1 MADEQNSP
9 TRGAGGKAPTPAK
22 KVVKRVVKK
31 TVARPASPPVDKPVR
46 YGRPVTTT
54 TKAKPQAKVAS
65 RPGAKPAGSTKV
77 RPRVNVSAAG
87 KALTSRGAD
96 VASGVA
102 SAAGSAARTTGG
114 FVADRFRALIAWRIP
129 HIDPRLASLVT
140 GLVVGL
146 VSVGLGLIALEIFN
160 DVRGVASGGK
170 QWGSLTFVVVTF
182 IAVVLGDLL
191 LTAFGTA
198 RAGLI
203 SFLGV
208 VLAIVAILGIFLD
221 MADDNRALVLVP
233 VLGAV
238 TYFASYWL
246 MAAADSGPTIPE

>member
-1 MADEQNSP
+1 MVDEQQP
-9 TRGAGGKAPTPAK
+9 PK

-31 TVARPASPPVDKPVR
+31 TVIRPSSPPATKRIR
-46 YGRPVTTT
+46 YGRPATSSS
-54 TKAKPQAKVAS
+54 AKPQAKVAS
-65 RPGAKPAGSTKV
+65 RPGARPAGSTKT
-77 RPRVNVSAAG
+77 RPRVKVGAAG
-87 KALTSRGAD
+87 KALSSRGAN

-102 SAAGSAARTTGG
+102 GAVGSAGRTTGS
-114 FVADRFRALIAWRIP
+114 FVADRFRALIAWRVP
-129 HIDPRLASLVT
+129 HIDPRLASLIT
-140 GLVVGL
+140 GLLVGL
-146 VSVGLGLIALEIFN
+146 VSVGLGLVALAIFN

-182 IAVVLGDLL
+182 IAMILGDLL

-208 VLAIVAILGIFLD
+208 VLTIVAILGLFLD

-233 VLGAV
+233 ALGAV
-238 TYFASYWL
+238 TYLASQWL
-246 MAAADSGPTIPE
+246 ISVAESSPTLPE

>member
-1 MADEQNSP
+1 MVDEQQ
-9 TRGAGGKAPTPAK
+9 PAK

-31 TVARPASPPVDKPVR
+31 TVVRPVAPPAAAKPVR
-46 YGRPVTTT
+46 YGRPVSTTST
-54 TKAKPQAKVAS
+54 KPQAKVAS
-65 RPGAKPAGSTKV
+65 RPGSKPAGATRT
-77 RPRVNVSAAG
+77 RPRVNVSKAG
-87 KALTSRGAD
+87 KALTSRGAG
-96 VASGVA
+96 VASGFA
-102 SAAGSAARTTGG
+102 GATGSAARATGT
-114 FVADRFRALIAWRIP
+114 FLADRFHALMAWRVP
-129 HIDPRLASLVT
+129 HIDPRLASVVT

-146 VSVGLGLIALEIFN
+146 LSVGLGLVALEIFN

-182 IAVVLGDLL
+182 VAIIIGDLL

-198 RAGLI
+198 RAGII

-233 VLGAV
+233 VLGAL
-238 TYFASYWL
+238 TYLVSHWL
-246 MAAADSGPTIPE
+246 ITVAESSPTLPE

>member
-1 MADEQNSP
+1 MVDEQ
-9 TRGAGGKAPTPAK
+9 RPAK

-31 TVARPASPPVDKPVR
+31 TVIRPIPPPAEKPVR
-46 YGRPVTTT
+46 YGRPVARSSAKPQT
-54 TKAKPQAKVAS
+54 KPQAKVAS
-65 RPGAKPAGSTKV
+65 RPGAKQAVSTKT
-77 RPRVNVSAAG
+77 RPRVKVSAAG
-87 KALTSRGAD
+87 KALTSRSAS

-102 SAAGSAARTTGG
+102 GVVGSAGRSTGG
-114 FVADRFRALIAWRIP
+114 FVAERFRALIAWRIP
-129 HIDPRLASLVT
+129 HIDARLASLIT
-140 GLVVGL
+140 GLV
-146 VSVGLGLIALEIFN
+146 ALQIFN

-182 IAVVLGDLL
+182 IAIILGDLL

-208 VLAIVAILGIFLD
+208 VLAIVAILGLFLD

-233 VLGAV
+233 LLAAV
-238 TYFASYWL
+238 TYFISHWL
-246 MAAADSGPTIPE
+246 ITVAESSPTIPE

>member
-1 MADEQNSP
+1 MVDEQ
-9 TRGAGGKAPTPAK
+9 KPAK

-31 TVARPASPPVDKPVR
+31 TVTRPATPPADKAIR
-46 YGRPVTTT
+46 YGRPVST
-54 TKAKPQAKVAS
+54 AKPRARVAS
-65 RPGAKPAGSTKV
+65 RSGSKPAGPPRT
-77 RPRVNVSAAG
+77 RPRVKVGAAG
-87 KALTSRGAD
+87 KALSSRGAT

-102 SAAGSAARTTGG
+102 GATGSAARTSGR

-129 HIDPRLASLVT
+129 HINPRLASIIT

-146 VSVGLGLIALEIFN
+146 VSVGLGLIALAIFN

-182 IAVVLGDLL
+182 IAIILGDLL

-208 VLAIVAILGIFLD
+208 VLAIVAILGLFLG

-233 VLGAV
+233 ALGAV
-238 TYFASYWL
+238 TYLISEWL
-246 MAAADSGPTIPE
+246 ISVAESSPRLPE

>member
-1 MADEQNSP
+1 MVDEQ
-9 TRGAGGKAPTPAK
+9 KPAK

-31 TVARPASPPVDKPVR
+31 TVTRPLPPQAAKPVR
-46 YGRPVTTT
+46 YGRPVSTTT
-54 TKAKPQAKVAS
+54 PKPQAKVAS
-65 RPGAKPAGSTKV
+65 RPNAKPAGATKT
-77 RPRVNVSAAG
+77 RPRVNVSRAGKAG
-87 KALTSRGAD
+87 KALTSRSAG
-96 VASGVA
+96 VASGIA
-102 SAAGSAARTTGG
+102 GAAGSAARSTGH
-114 FVADRFRALIAWRIP
+114 FLHDRFRAVLAWRVP
-129 HIDPRLASLVT
+129 HIDPRLASIIT

-146 VSVGLGLIALEIFN
+146 MSVGLGLVALEIFN

-182 IAVVLGDLL
+182 IAIIVGDLL

-208 VLAIVAILGIFLD
+208 VLAIVAILGVFLE

-238 TYFASYWL
+238 TYLASQWL
-246 MAAADSGPTIPE
+246 IATAESSPTIPE

>member
-1 MADEQNSP
+1 MVDEQQ
-9 TRGAGGKAPTPAK
+9 PAK

-31 TVARPASPPVDKPVR
+31 TVTRPAAPPVTKTVR
-46 YGRPVTTT
+46 YGRPVSHPTGPTRT
-54 TKAKPQAKVAS
+54 
-65 RPGAKPAGSTKV
+65 
-77 RPRVNVSAAG
+77 RPRVKVGAAG
-87 KALTSRGAD
+87 KALTSRSAT

-102 SAAGSAARTTGG
+102 GAAGSAARATGG
-114 FVADRFRALIAWRIP
+114 FVADRFRAIIAWRVP
-129 HIDPRLASLVT
+129 HIDPRLASLIT
-140 GLVVGL
+140 GLLVGL
-146 VSVGLGLIALEIFN
+146 VSVGLGLIALAIFN

-182 IAVVLGDLL
+182 IAIILGDLL

-208 VLAIVAILGIFLD
+208 VLAIVAILGLFLE

-238 TYFASYWL
+238 TYLASQWL
-246 MAAADSGPTIPE
+246 ISVAESSPTLPE

>member
-1 MADEQNSP
+1 MADEQEP
-9 TRGAGGKAPTPAK
+9 PRK

-31 TVARPASPPVDKPVR
+31 TVVRPSSPPTAKPVR
-46 YGRPVTTT
+46 YGRPVATART
-54 TKAKPQAKVAS
+54 KPQAKVAS
-65 RPGAKPAGSTKV
+65 RPGATPAGSTRT
-77 RPRVNVSAAG
+77 RPRVNVGAAG
-87 KALTSRGAD
+87 KAITSRGAS

-102 SAAGSAARTTGG
+102 GVAGSAARSTGD
-114 FVADRFRALIAWRIP
+114 FISDRFRALLAWRIP
-129 HIDPRLASLVT
+129 HIDPRLASVIT
-140 GLVVGL
+140 GLIVGL
-146 VSVGLGLIALEIFN
+146 VSVGLGLIALAIFN

-182 IAVVLGDLL
+182 IAIILGDLL

-208 VLAIVAILGIFLD
+208 VLAIVAILGLFLD

-233 VLGAV
+233 VLAAV
-238 TYFASYWL
+238 TYLASQWL
-246 MAAADSGPTIPE
+246 ISVAESSPTIPE

>member
-1 MADEQNSP
+1 MVDEQQP
-9 TRGAGGKAPTPAK
+9 PK

-31 TVARPASPPVDKPVR
+31 TVIRPASSPPAAKRVR
-46 YGRPVTTT
+46 YGRPVATAST
-54 TKAKPQAKVAS
+54 KPQAKVAS
-65 RPGAKPAGSTKV
+65 RPGARPAGTTRT
-77 RPRVNVSAAG
+77 RPRVNVGAAG
-87 KALTSRGAD
+87 KAISSRGAN
-96 VASGVA
+96 VASGIAGVV
-102 SAAGSAARTTGG
+102 GSAGRTTGT
-114 FVADRFRALIAWRIP
+114 FVADRYRAVIAWRIP
-129 HIDPRLASLVT
+129 HIDPRLASLIT
-140 GLVVGL
+140 GLFVGL
-146 VSVGLGLIALEIFN
+146 VAVGLGLIALAIFI

-182 IAVVLGDLL
+182 IAIILGDLL

-208 VLAIVAILGIFLD
+208 VLAIVAILGLFLD

-238 TYFASYWL
+238 TYFASQWL
-246 MAAADSGPTIPE
+246 ISVAESSPTLPE

>member
-1 MADEQNSP
+1 MVDEQ
-9 TRGAGGKAPTPAK
+9 RPAK

-31 TVARPASPPVDKPVR
+31 TVTRPISPPAEKPVR
-46 YGRPVTTT
+46 YGRPVARSS
-54 TKAKPQAKVAS
+54 AKPQAKVAS
-65 RPGAKPAGSTKV
+65 RPGAKPAGSTKT

-87 KALTSRGAD
+87 KALTSRGAG

-102 SAAGSAARTTGG
+102 GAVGAAGRSTGG
-114 FVADRFRALIAWRIP
+114 FIADRFRALIAWRIP
-129 HIDPRLASLVT
+129 HIDARLASLIT

-146 VSVGLGLIALEIFN
+146 TSVGLGLIALRIFN

-182 IAVVLGDLL
+182 IAIILGDLL

-208 VLAIVAILGIFLD
+208 VLAIVAILALFLD

-233 VLGAV
+233 LLAAV
-238 TYFASYWL
+238 TYFASHWL
-246 MAAADSGPTIPE
+246 ITVAESSPTIPE

>member
-1 MADEQNSP
+1 MVDEQDPPRRS
-9 TRGAGGKAPTPAK
+9 AGDAPTAK

-31 TVARPASPPVDKPVR
+31 TVTRPTSPPADKPVR
-46 YGRPVTTT
+46 YGRPVATTRT
-54 TKAKPQAKVAS
+54 KPQAKVAS
-65 RPGAKPAGSTKV
+65 RPGAKPAGSTKT
-77 RPRVNVSAAG
+77 RPHVKVSAAG
-87 KALTSRGAD
+87 KALTSRGA
-96 VASGVA
+96 GVA
-102 SAAGSAARTTGG
+102 SRVAGAAGSAARTTGN
-114 FVADRFRALIAWRIP
+114 FIADRFRALIAWRIP
-129 HIDPRLASLVT
+129 HINPRLASVIT

-146 VSVGLGLIALEIFN
+146 ASVGLGLIALEIFN

-182 IAVVLGDLL
+182 IAIILGDLL

-208 VLAIVAILGIFLD
+208 VLAIVAILGLFLD

-233 VLGAV
+233 LLAAV
-238 TYFASYWL
+238 TYLASQWL
-246 MAAADSGPTIPE
+246 ITVAESSPTIPE

>member
-1 MADEQNSP
+1 MVDEQ
-9 TRGAGGKAPTPAK
+9 RPAK

-31 TVARPASPPVDKPVR
+31 TVIRPIPPPAEKPVR
-46 YGRPVTTT
+46 YGRPVARSSAKPQT
-54 TKAKPQAKVAS
+54 KPQAKVAS
-65 RPGAKPAGSTKV
+65 RPGAKQAVSTKT
-77 RPRVNVSAAG
+77 RPRVKVSAAG
-87 KALTSRGAD
+87 KALTSRSAS

-102 SAAGSAARTTGG
+102 GVVGSAGRSTGG
-114 FVADRFRALIAWRIP
+114 FVAERFRALIAWRIP
-129 HIDPRLASLVT
+129 HIDARLASLIT

-146 VSVGLGLIALEIFN
+146 TSVGLGLVALQIFN

-182 IAVVLGDLL
+182 IAIILGDLL

-208 VLAIVAILGIFLD
+208 VLAIVAILGLFLD

-233 VLGAV
+233 LLAAV
-238 TYFASYWL
+238 TYFISHWL
-246 MAAADSGPTIPE
+246 ITVAESSPTIPE

>member
-1 MADEQNSP
+1 MVDEQ
-9 TRGAGGKAPTPAK
+9 RPAK

-31 TVARPASPPVDKPVR
+31 TVTRPVSPPAEKPVR
-46 YGRPVTTT
+46 YGRPVARSS
-54 TKAKPQAKVAS
+54 AKPQAKVAS
-65 RPGAKPAGSTKV
+65 RPSAKPAGSTKTRPGV
-77 RPRVNVSAAG
+77 RVSAAG
-87 KALTSRGAD
+87 KALTSRGAG

-102 SAAGSAARTTGG
+102 GAVGSAGRSTGG
-114 FVADRFRALIAWRIP
+114 FIADRFRALIAWRIP
-129 HIDPRLASLVT
+129 HIDARLASLIT
-140 GLVVGL
+140 GVVVGL
-146 VSVGLGLIALEIFN
+146 TSVGLGLIALKIFN

-182 IAVVLGDLL
+182 IAIILGDLL

-208 VLAIVAILGIFLD
+208 VLAIVAILALFLD

-233 VLGAV
+233 LLAAV
-238 TYFASYWL
+238 TYLASHWL
-246 MAAADSGPTIPE
+246 ITVAESSPTIPE

>member
-1 MADEQNSP
+1 MVDEQQ
-9 TRGAGGKAPTPAK
+9 PAK

-31 TVARPASPPVDKPVR
+31 TVVRPVAPPPAATKPVR
-46 YGRPVTTT
+46 YGRPVSTAST
-54 TKAKPQAKVAS
+54 KPQAKVAS
-65 RPGAKPAGSTKV
+65 RPGSKPAGTTRT
-77 RPRVNVSAAG
+77 RPRVNVSKAG
-87 KALTSRGAD
+87 KALTSRGAG
-96 VASGVA
+96 VASGFAGVT
-102 SAAGSAARTTGG
+102 GSAARATGT
-114 FVADRFRALIAWRIP
+114 FVADRFHALMAWRIP
-129 HIDPRLASLVT
+129 HIDPRLASVVT

-146 VSVGLGLIALEIFN
+146 LSVGLGLVALEIFN

-182 IAVVLGDLL
+182 VAIIIGDLL

-198 RAGLI
+198 RAGII

-208 VLAIVAILGIFLD
+208 VLAIVAILGVFLE

-238 TYFASYWL
+238 TYLASHWL
-246 MAAADSGPTIPE
+246 ITVAESSSTLPE

>member
-1 MADEQNSP
+1 MVDEQQP
-9 TRGAGGKAPTPAK
+9 PK

-31 TVARPASPPVDKPVR
+31 TVVRPSSQPTAKPIR
-46 YGRPVTTT
+46 YGRPVSTTS
-54 TKAKPQAKVAS
+54 TKPRATVAS
-65 RPGAKPAGSTKV
+65 RPGAKPAGSTKT
-77 RPRVNVSAAG
+77 RPRVKVGAAG
-87 KALTSRGAD
+87 KALTSRSAD

-102 SAAGSAARTTGG
+102 GTAGSAARATGT
-114 FVADRFRALIAWRIP
+114 FIADRFRALIAWRVP
-129 HIDPRLASLVT
+129 HIDPRLASAVT
-140 GLVVGL
+140 GIVVGL
-146 VSVGLGLIALEIFN
+146 VSVGLGLVALEVFN

-182 IAVVLGDLL
+182 IAIIIGDLL

-208 VLAIVAILGIFLD
+208 VLAIVAILGLFLE

-233 VLGAV
+233 TLGAV
-238 TYFASYWL
+238 TYLVSHWL
-246 MAAADSGPTIPE
+246 ISVADSSPTIPE

>member
-1 MADEQNSP
+1 MVDEQQP
-9 TRGAGGKAPTPAK
+9 PAK

-31 TVARPASPPVDKPVR
+31 TVARPSSPPEAKPIR
-46 YGRPVTTT
+46 YGRPVATTRT
-54 TKAKPQAKVAS
+54 KPQAKVAS
-65 RPGAKPAGSTKV
+65 RPSAKPAAQPKA
-77 RPRVNVSAAG
+77 RPRVNVGAAG
-87 KALTSRGAD
+87 KALGSRSAD
-96 VASGVA
+96 AASRVTGV
-102 SAAGSAARTTGG
+102 AGSAARSTGT
-114 FVADRFRALIAWRIP
+114 FVADRVRDVLAWRVP
-129 HIDPRLASLVT
+129 HIDSRLASAIT

-146 VSVGLGLIALEIFN
+146 VSVGLGLVALEVFN

-182 IAVVLGDLL
+182 VAIIIGDLL

-208 VLAIVAILGIFLD
+208 VLAIVAILGVFLE

-233 VLGAV
+233 TLGAV
-238 TYFASYWL
+238 TYLISHWL
-246 MAAADSGPTIPE
+246 ISVAESSPTIPE

>member
-1 MADEQNSP
+1 MVDEQ
-9 TRGAGGKAPTPAK
+9 RPAK

-31 TVARPASPPVDKPVR
+31 TVTRPVSPPAEKPVR
-46 YGRPVTTT
+46 YGRPVARSS
-54 TKAKPQAKVAS
+54 AKPQAKVAS
-65 RPGAKPAGSTKV
+65 RQSAKPAGSTKT
-77 RPRVNVSAAG
+77 RPRVRVSAAG
-87 KALTSRGAD
+87 KALTSRGAG

-102 SAAGSAARTTGG
+102 GAVGSAGRSTGG
-114 FVADRFRALIAWRIP
+114 FIADRFRALIAWRIP
-129 HIDPRLASLVT
+129 HIDARLASLIT
-140 GLVVGL
+140 GVVVGL
-146 VSVGLGLIALEIFN
+146 TSVGLGLIALKIFN

-182 IAVVLGDLL
+182 IAIILGDLL

-208 VLAIVAILGIFLD
+208 VLAIVAILALFLD

-233 VLGAV
+233 LLAAV
-238 TYFASYWL
+238 TYFASHWL
-246 MAAADSGPTIPE
+246 ITVAESSPTIPE

>member
-1 MADEQNSP
+1 MVDEQ
-9 TRGAGGKAPTPAK
+9 RPAK

-31 TVARPASPPVDKPVR
+31 TVTRPVAPPAEKPVR
-46 YGRPVTTT
+46 YGRPVARSS
-54 TKAKPQAKVAS
+54 AKPQAKVAS
-65 RPGAKPAGSTKV
+65 RPGAKPAGSTKT

-87 KALTSRGAD
+87 KALTSRGAG

-102 SAAGSAARTTGG
+102 GAVGAAGRSTGG
-114 FVADRFRALIAWRIP
+114 FIADRFRALIAWRIP
-129 HIDPRLASLVT
+129 HIDARLASLIT

-146 VSVGLGLIALEIFN
+146 TSVGLGLIALRIFN

-182 IAVVLGDLL
+182 IAIILGDLL

-208 VLAIVAILGIFLD
+208 VLAIVAILALFLD

-233 VLGAV
+233 LLAAV
-238 TYFASYWL
+238 TYFASHWL
-246 MAAADSGPTIPE
+246 ITVAESSPTIPE